1 MASYFIL
8 AVLIAVTAAASYNK
22 PNFVKDL
29 PDNMQKSYATIVRNS
44 QLTKLQKD
52 EQLQQWAQTNN
63 LSDQYTAYTKK
74 QQDNENFMSKNTTQI
89 ISQLSSV
96 QAQLEAILSNKNLT
110 RDQEEEAIDSLEEQ
124 YWQEVPVLLFIR
136 KMWKKAMGMK
146 V

>member
-63 LSDQYTAYTKK
+63 LSVCLDC
-74 QQDNENFMSKNTTQI
+74 
-89 ISQLSSV
+89 
-96 QAQLEAILSNKNLT
+96 
-110 RDQEEEAIDSLEEQ
+110 
-124 YWQEVPVLLFIR
+124 
-136 KMWKKAMGMK
+136 
-146 V
+146 